1 MAEERRTFKWG
12 DQEYLLDDLLKLH
25 ASYENSYYDFARND
39 GKYDDNALMGLRKAI
54 TNRINAVKS
63 GEAFDSDGSLSTD
76 IADNTTIQTQKKG
89 LLRKEKYVDQDNT
102 AWAKHYL
109 NKLVGKLNPY
119 EKAKKADSK
128 GWDMAKHGFGAY
140 LTGQGLNAQEIFEKH
155 DLRDE
160 ENPDSPRSF
169 AQRHELLRKHLTGYR
184 DWLTGKGFDFTKNDN
199 EWDDTF
205 LSDLNNLL
213 SSEKFDNNN
222 LAASLRKL
230 GAGDSYT
237 TAFTSDKYDL
247 SETAADAKK
256 AKADKERKAQVQAY
270 NDDVA
275 GKWSIFSGLTP
286 QSAQMNAYMGQTNGS
301 FYWDKDQLGEW
312 ARNNKT
318 KIADYEK
325 RYNSNRMDAEAAQ
338 YVLPFLQANGRLK
351 EAIIDGKTYVYDP
364 RSINR
369 DNNSFIAIDT
379 DEGKM
384 TQRFLYDIEAEK
396 KALQNKYLQ
405 AQGASRYQLD
415 VLPFQDGGV
424 ISMQTGGEFSI
435 MDSLKEWDK
444 QDYEKRAKEKGI
456 SAKELKE
463 AERTPYG
470 DDETILHNSQFTG
483 NDLVQM
489 ATMATNLGSMF
500 LDPLSGAAVG
510 AGASVVDFFNDIN
523 RDGFQGNDAWNLVK
537 NLGMDALGVVPII
550 GDTFGTLGKVKKGL
564 LQIAPKAIGYLG
576 MLQGVANSPQI
587 IDSFTKILDERDM
600 TTSDWQN
607 VANGL
612 NLIVSGTRMGKHAL
626 NTARAKKAAKTD
638 MLQVEV
644 TDKKG
649 NTKMLVISGDDAD
662 AIRKSDHSVKAVNDI
677 LQNIKGG
684 NEYTVSPKSSL
695 FNFDLKKPGR
705 KGKDEAGNDTR
716 VWNPFESK
724 EAKANVQVHYDP
736 VAYAKAYY
744 SGNTALGKY
753 LNERNK
759 VGQYLTNKSASEQ
772 FNSEYVDTSIKGAK
786 NLGQVTEAKQK
797 AIDAGVE
804 NSVKLGKEFSAHTTE
819 WKKKLKEV
827 QDKITTNK
835 SDTEKV
841 KKSIQEK
848 DKASKDAEK
857 LEQDITKWQAS
868 GNETLVKQAIQDAR
882 DTIQKLERKKVSLSG
897 KKPSQKREAQI
908 ADYDRQ
914 IEELQTIITSKTSE
928 LDSNSV
934 AALTAAKSARRR
946 ANREKSQLETETAK
960 LETLLQQ
967 LQSRETRLNKRIG
980 MVNPNIDVLLNPK
993 ETTFKFNGKVQKLK
1007 PTKTFTKESLATE
1020 GIFKQGGSINRN
1032 KINKFLNYAKG

>member
-25 ASYENSYYDFARND
+25 ASYENSYYDFAKND

-128 GWDMAKHGFGAY
+128 GWDMSKHGFGAY

-160 ENPDSPRSF
+160 ENPDSPRAF
-169 AQRHELLRKHLTGYR
+169 TQRHELLRKHLTGYR

-470 DDETILHNSQFTG
+470 DDETVLHNSQFTG
-483 NDLVQM
+483 NDLVQL
-489 ATMATNLGSMF
+489 ATMATNIGSMF

-510 AGASVVDFFNDIN
+510 AGTSVVDFVNDIN
-523 RDGFQGNDAWNLVK
+523 RDGFQGKDAWNLVK
-537 NLGMDALGVVPII
+537 NLGMDALGVVPVI

-564 LQIAPKAIGYLG
+564 LQMAPKIIGYLG
-576 MLQGVANSPQI
+576 MAQGVMNSPQI

-600 TTSDWQN
+600 TVADWQN
-607 VANGL
+607 VASGI
-612 NLIVSGTRMGKHAL
+612 NLIVSGTRMGKHAIKD
-626 NTARAKKAAKTD
+626 ARAKKASLQQD
-638 MLQVEV
+638 QLQVEV
-644 TDKKG
+644 TDKAG
-649 NTKMLVISGDDAD
+649 NSKLLVLDGDNAKAVRD
-662 AIRKSDHSVKAVNDI
+662 SDHSVEAVDKI
-677 LQNIKGG
+677 VKNIEGMQD
-684 NEYTVSPKSSL
+684 YTVNPKSSL
-695 FNFDLKKPGR
+695 FDFNLRMPGKKV
-705 KGKDEAGNDTR
+705 KDTATGGEKR
-716 VWNPFESK
+716 SWSPFEINTQ
-724 EAKANVQVHYDP
+724 KANVQAVYDP
-736 VAYAKAYY
+736 VAYARAYHGQPNSVFKNGYALTDAAIQNKYGTSDKSAVGKQNLEQFKEAQQKRIDSYIAGLRKKAKAQGEAKTKNDKDITAVDSATRRAKKLGAQYDSQEKVATETITKSNQLVSELTDIATQQQTLTKLQNDY
-744 SGNTALGKY
+744 LTLKASGASREQIRKARKAFQKQHQLVSQQQGRIDNLRSELASSGNNVHTVADANNLITQATNTTRQLSVQRAKLQNL
-753 LNERNK
+753 LN
-759 VGQYLTNKSASEQ
+759 
-772 FNSEYVDTSIKGAK
+772 
-786 NLGQVTEAKQK
+786 NLGTQK
-797 AIDAGVE
+797 TTLE
-804 NSVKLGKEFSAHTTE
+804 SQFKTNSKAF
-819 WKKKLKEV
+819 
-827 QDKITTNK
+827 NK
-835 SDTEKV
+835 
-841 KKSIQEK
+841 
-848 DKASKDAEK
+848 
-857 LEQDITKWQAS
+857 
-868 GNETLVKQAIQDAR
+868 
-882 DTIQKLERKKVSLSG
+882 
-897 KKPSQKREAQI
+897 
-908 ADYDRQ
+908 
-914 IEELQTIITSKTSE
+914 
-928 LDSNSV
+928 
-934 AALTAAKSARRR
+934 
-946 ANREKSQLETETAK
+946 
-960 LETLLQQ
+960 
-967 LQSRETRLNKRIG
+967 
-980 MVNPNIDVLLNPK
+980 LLN
-993 ETTFKFNGKVQKLK
+993 FKQREIDFNGVKHKFG
-1007 PTKTFTKESLATE
+1007 PE
-1020 GIFKQGGSINRN
+1020 GFKKDDLIAEGLFKQGGSINRN